1 MASSWFFNH
10 CFHIQF
16 FYISQVNLST
26 ISNDHFLNKDWPY
39 QSHMI
44 LYLETLYSAAPNLL
58 VARDWFCRRTGGV
71 CFHTL
76 PGFNMR
82 VDGALFTGGPVLG
95 GHGPVPVHGLGFG
108 GSCHTPFKLSY

>member
-1 MASSWFFNH
+1 MIKSIKWPPPGFSTIASTFN
-10 CFHIQF
+10 F

-26 ISNDHFLNKDWPY
+26 ISNDHVLNKDWPY
-39 QSHMI
+39 QSRMI

-76 PGFNMR
+76 PGFNMCIG
-82 VDGALFTGGPVLG
+82 GALLTGGPVLG
-95 GHGPVPVHGLGFG
+95 GHGPQI
-108 GSCHTPFKLSY
+108 KLLKLLK